1 MNIRI
6 LCVGKLKDKFYIEA
20 AAEYSKRLGRYCQI
34 EICEAPDEK
43 TPDSYSDA
51 EARQAMDKEGERLLA
66 RIRPGEHVIALC
78 IDGKRMDSVKF
89 SERLTALFDDGR
101 QTVDFVIGGSLG
113 LSQAVLARADERMS
127 MSDMTFPHRLA
138 RVMLLEQIYR
148 AFKIRAGETYHK

>member
-20 AAEYSKRLGRYCQI
+20 AAEYSKRLGRYCQT
-34 EICEAPDEK
+34 EICEVADEK

-89 SERLTALFDDGR
+89 SEHLTALFDGGR
-101 QTVDFVIGGSLG
+101 QTLDFVIGGSLG
-113 LSQAVLARADERMS
+113 LSQTVLARADERMS